1 MATEELVPLVL
12 AGDLEK
18 VKALFEEK
26 RDLIELNSQDELD
39 YTDADGAE
47 QKLTKPIIVA
57 AMETGNLD
65 MVKHLLDEGADVK

>member
-18 VKALFEEK
+18 VKVLFEEK
-26 RDLIELNSQDELD
+26 RDLIELNNQDELD